1 MTPELSVGED
11 HFQSGREV
19 FRMRGRGELK
29 RDIGGGGRC
38 SEVVGV
44 ESWTCEEGG
53 RRYGKERRHSGGEP
67 QKPECRRAPWL
78 LTLNLKHFLVCW
90 ALNARA
96 PLKEKNLSG
105 GGGQWDPLV
114 PCSRQGAFS
123 EGPGHLEQKVSEV
136 FSGLQARR
144 PAVPLV
150 NSPWISCCLFLS
162 TMASRGL
169 AGGCNWC
176 YTVCAACLPG

>member
-19 FRMRGRGELK
+19 FRMRGQGELK
-29 RDIGGGGRC
+29 RDIGAGGVRC

-53 RRYGKERRHSGGEP
+53 RRYGKRHSGGEP

-78 LTLNLKHFLVCW
+78 LILNLKHFLVCW

-105 GGGQWDPLV
+105 GGGQWDPSV

-150 NSPWISCCLFLS
+150 NSPWISCYLFPLHHGVKG
-162 TMASRGL
+162 TCRRL
-169 AGGCNWC
+169 
-176 YTVCAACLPG
+176 